1 MGRIKDQGRS
11 VGSPTPTH
19 DRIPKN
25 RQVAASG
32 RDILGYGLGPAS
44 ASPYTSPITHK
55 SSKVGP
61 AALARRRRLTLRRL
75 RRAMLAWLQACIN
88 WLCKQ
93 WAWLFAKRVRLNN
106 SSVDVGPVLAEG
118 GFATVY
124 EAVDVRTK
132 RSIAIKQIRCPDADH
147 AARADAE
154 IEAHGK
160 LRHAT
165 IAELLDYGI
174 ERNVYRL
181 AFPLYGASVRKL
193 LDDALATRTCL
204 TPQMAASILVAVG
217 EALAECHA
225 CQLMHGDLKPDNVL
239 QCNSSWVLVDL
250 GSCSGFGAPLQDR
263 RDCLAL
269 QDFAAEHSTLT
280 YRAPELWQPQIGD
293 ARRGAA
299 DIFALGALCWAL
311 AFGYSPF
318 ESELR
323 ARGPVIVES
332 SHSRALSA
340 PAPPPR
346 SSICLRR
353 YPGFYS
359 PLIEVARRLFVAEAS
374 SRPDAREA
382 LELLRGLAAGGE
394 AV

>member
-1 MGRIKDQGRS
+1 
-11 VGSPTPTH
+11 
-19 DRIPKN
+19 
-25 RQVAASG
+25 
-32 RDILGYGLGPAS
+32 
-44 ASPYTSPITHK
+44 
-55 SSKVGP
+55 
-61 AALARRRRLTLRRL
+61 
-75 RRAMLAWLQACIN
+75 MLAWLRGLWD
-88 WLCKQ
+88 WLCAQ
-93 WAWLFAKRVRLNN
+93 WAWAFARRIRLNN

-132 RSIAIKQIRCPDADH
+132 RSIAIKQIRCPDSDH
-147 AARADAE
+147 ASRIDAE
-154 IEAHGK
+154 IAAHGK
-160 LRHAT
+160 VRHAA
-165 IAELLDYGI
+165 IAELLDYGV
-174 ERNVYRL
+174 ERGVYRL
-181 AFPLYGASVRKL
+181 AFPLYGVSVRKL

-204 TPQMAASILVAVG
+204 TPQMAASVLVAVG

-225 CQLMHGDLKPDNVL
+225 SQIMHGDIKPDNVL
-239 QCNSSWVLVDL
+239 QHNASWVLVDL
-250 GSCSGFGAPLQDR
+250 GSCSAFAEPLRDR

-269 QDFAAEHSTLT
+269 QDFAAAHCTLS

-293 ARRGAA
+293 ARQGAA
-299 DIFALGALCWAL
+299 DVFALGALGWAL

-346 SSICLRR
+346 SSPSLRR

-359 PLIEVARRLFVAEAS
+359 PLIEVSRRLFVAEAS
-374 SRPDAREA
+374 SRPDARDA

>member
-1 MGRIKDQGRS
+1 
-11 VGSPTPTH
+11 
-19 DRIPKN
+19 
-25 RQVAASG
+25 
-32 RDILGYGLGPAS
+32 
-44 ASPYTSPITHK
+44 
-55 SSKVGP
+55 
-61 AALARRRRLTLRRL
+61 
-75 RRAMLAWLQACIN
+75 MLAWLRALWD
-88 WLCKQ
+88 WLCAQ
-93 WAWLFAKRVRLNN
+93 WAWAFAKRIRLNN

-124 EAVDVRTK
+124 EAIDVRTK
-132 RSIAIKQIRCPDADH
+132 RAIAIKQIRCPDADH
-147 AARADAE
+147 AKRIDEE
-154 IEAHGK
+154 IAAHGK

-165 IAELLDYGI
+165 IAELLDYGV
-174 ERNVYRL
+174 ERGVYRL
-181 AFPLYGASVRKL
+181 AFPLYGVSVRKL

-204 TPQMAASILVAVG
+204 PPQMTASILVAVG
-217 EALAECHA
+217 EALAECHD
-225 CQLMHGDLKPDNVL
+225 QKLIVGDLKPDNVL

-250 GSCSGFGAPLQDR
+250 GSCSGFEAPLRDR

-269 QDFAAEHSTLT
+269 QDFAAEHCTLS

-353 YPGFYS
+353 YPGFYG
-359 PLIEVARRLFVAEAS
+359 PLVDVARRLFVAEPA
-374 SRPDAREA
+374 SRPGARDA
-382 LELLRGLAAGGE
+382 LGLVRGLAAGGE

>member
-1 MGRIKDQGRS
+1 MLSWLK
-11 VGSPTPTH
+11 
-19 DRIPKN
+19 
-25 RQVAASG
+25 
-32 RDILGYGLGPAS
+32 
-44 ASPYTSPITHK
+44 
-55 SSKVGP
+55 
-61 AALARRRRLTLRRL
+61 AL
-75 RRAMLAWLQACIN
+75 WD
-88 WLCKQ
+88 WLCSQ
-93 WAWLFAKRVRLNN
+93 WAWAFAKRIRLNN

-147 AARADAE
+147 ASRIDAE
-154 IEAHGK
+154 IAAHGK
-160 LRHAT
+160 LRHAA
-165 IAELLDYGI
+165 IAELLDYGV
-174 ERNVYRL
+174 ERGVYRL
-181 AFPLYGASVRKL
+181 AFPLYGVSVRKL

-204 TPQMAASILVAVG
+204 TPQMAASVLVAVG

-225 CQLMHGDLKPDNVL
+225 AQLMHGDLKPDNVL
-239 QCNSSWVLVDL
+239 QHNASWVLVDL
-250 GSCSGFGAPLQDR
+250 GSCSSFDAPLRDR

-269 QDFAAEHSTLT
+269 QDFAAAHCTLS
-280 YRAPELWQPQIGD
+280 YRAPELWQPSIGD

-299 DIFALGALCWAL
+299 DVFALGALCWAL

-340 PAPPPR
+340 PPPPPR
-346 SSICLRR
+346 SSPSLRR

-359 PLIEVARRLFVAEAS
+359 PLIEVSRRLFVAEAS

-382 LELLRGLAAGGE
+382 LGLLRGLAAGGE

>member
-1 MGRIKDQGRS
+1 MKRHTRIYRGFHAGGIYALK
-11 VGSPTPTH
+11 
-19 DRIPKN
+19 
-25 RQVAASG
+25 
-32 RDILGYGLGPAS
+32 
-44 ASPYTSPITHK
+44 SPISHK

-61 AALARRRRLTLRRL
+61 AALARRRRTTLKRL

-93 WAWLFAKRVRLNN
+93 WAWAFPKRVRLNN
-106 SSVDVGPVLAEG
+106 ISVDVGPVLAEG

-124 EAVDVRTK
+124 EAIDVRTR
-132 RSIAIKQIRCPDADH
+132 RSIAIKQIRCLDADH
-147 AARADAE
+147 AARVDAE

-165 IAELLDYGI
+165 IAELLDYGV
-174 ERNVYRL
+174 ERGVYRL
-181 AFPLYGASVRKL
+181 AFPLYGASARKL

-204 TPQMAASILVAVG
+204 TPQMTASILVSVA

-225 CQLMHGDLKPDNVL
+225 SQIIMGDLKPDNVL
-239 QCNSSWVLVDL
+239 RTNSSWVLVDL
-250 GSCSGFGAPLQDR
+250 GSCSSFEAPLRDR

-269 QDFAAEHSTLT
+269 QDFAAAHCTLS
-280 YRAPELWQPQIGD
+280 YRAPELWQPSIGD

-353 YPGFYS
+353 YPGFYG
-359 PLIEVARRLFVAEAS
+359 PLVDVARRLFVAEAA
-374 SRPDAREA
+374 SRPGARDA

>member
-1 MGRIKDQGRS
+1 
-11 VGSPTPTH
+11 
-19 DRIPKN
+19 
-25 RQVAASG
+25 
-32 RDILGYGLGPAS
+32 
-44 ASPYTSPITHK
+44 
-55 SSKVGP
+55 
-61 AALARRRRLTLRRL
+61 
-75 RRAMLAWLQACIN
+75 MLAWLKGLWD
-88 WLCKQ
+88 WLCSQ
-93 WAWLFAKRVRLNN
+93 WAWAFARRVRLNN

-132 RSIAIKQIRCPDADH
+132 RSIAIKQIRCPDSDH
-147 AARADAE
+147 ASRIDAE
-154 IEAHGK
+154 IAAHGK
-160 LRHAT
+160 VRHAA
-165 IAELLDYGI
+165 IAELLDYGV
-174 ERNVYRL
+174 ERGVYRL
-181 AFPLYGASVRKL
+181 AFPLYGVSVRKL

-204 TPQMAASILVAVG
+204 TPQMAASVLVSVA
-217 EALAECHA
+217 EAIVECHA
-225 CQLMHGDLKPDNVL
+225 VQLTHGDIKPDNVL
-239 QCNSSWVLVDL
+239 RHNASWVLVDL
-250 GSCSGFGAPLQDR
+250 GSCSSFEAPLRDR

-269 QDFAAEHSTLT
+269 QDFAAAHCTLS
-280 YRAPELWQPQIGD
+280 YRAPELWQPSIGD

-299 DIFALGALCWAL
+299 DVFALGALCWAL

-340 PAPPPR
+340 PPPPPR

-353 YPGFYS
+353 YPGFYG
-359 PLIEVARRLFVAEAS
+359 PLVDVARRLFVAEAS
-374 SRPDAREA
+374 SRPDARDA

>member
-1 MGRIKDQGRS
+1 MGRVKDQGRS

-25 RQVAASG
+25 RQVASG

-147 AARADAE
+147 AQRADAE

-181 AFPLYGASVRKL
+181 AFPLYGVSVRKL

-225 CQLMHGDLKPDNVL
+225 SQICHGDLKPDNVL

-269 QDFAAEHSTLT
+269 QDFAAEHCTLS

-293 ARRGAA
+293 ARRGAS

-359 PLIEVARRLFVAEAS
+359 PLIEVARRLFVAEPA
-374 SRPDAREA
+374 SRPGA
-382 LELLRGLAAGGE
+382 
-394 AV
+394 